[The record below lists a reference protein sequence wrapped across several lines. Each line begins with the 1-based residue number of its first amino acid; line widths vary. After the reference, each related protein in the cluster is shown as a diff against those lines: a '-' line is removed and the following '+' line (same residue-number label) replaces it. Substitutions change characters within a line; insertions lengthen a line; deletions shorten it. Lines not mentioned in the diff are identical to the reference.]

1 MVVDKVFLQKTLYS
15 LIVGIFPSVRTFLLS
30 SILMILSF
38 SHPSSSSAVFPSDVY
53 HEENAQVN
61 LRVNLAILDTFPSQV
76 WIIEK
81 RHRLHTRNSLLC
93 KKQAVLAE

>member
-1 MVVDKVFLQKTLYS
+1 MIEKVFLPETAYS
-15 LIVGIFPSVRTFLLS
+15 LIVGIFPSVHIFLLS

-38 SHPSSSSAVFPSDVY
+38 SYSSSSFALFPTGVY

-61 LRVNLAILDTFPSQV
+61 LRVNLAIVDKFTSQV

-81 RHRLHTRNSLLC
+81 RLKLHTRNSLLC

>member
-1 MVVDKVFLQKTLYS
+1 MVETVFLQDATYS
-15 LIVGIFPSVRTFLLS
+15 LIVGIFPSVHIFLLS

-38 SHPSSSSAVFPSDVY
+38 SYPSSSSALFPSGVY
-53 HEENAQVN
+53 HEANAQVN
-61 LRVNLAILDTFPSQV
+61 LRVNLAIVDKFTSQV

-81 RHRLHTRNSLLC
+81 RLRLHTRNSLLC

>member
-1 MVVDKVFLQKTLYS
+1 MIEKVFLPETTYS
-15 LIVGIFPSVRTFLLS
+15 LIVGIFPSVHIFLLS

-38 SHPSSSSAVFPSDVY
+38 SYSSSSFALFPTGVY

-61 LRVNLAILDTFPSQV
+61 LRVNLAIVDKFTSQV

-81 RHRLHTRNSLLC
+81 RLKLHTRNSLLC

>member
-1 MVVDKVFLQKTLYS
+1 MIEKVFLPETTYS
-15 LIVGIFPSVRTFLLS
+15 LIVGILPSVHIFLLS

-38 SHPSSSSAVFPSDVY
+38 SYSSSSFALFPTGVY

-61 LRVNLAILDTFPSQV
+61 LRVNLAIVDKFTSQV

-81 RHRLHTRNSLLC
+81 RLKLHTRNSLLC

>member
-1 MVVDKVFLQKTLYS
+1 MIEKVFLQETTYS
-15 LIVGIFPSVRTFLLS
+15 LSLGIFPSVHIFLLS

-38 SHPSSSSAVFPSDVY
+38 SYSSSSSALFPTGVY

-61 LRVNLAILDTFPSQV
+61 LRVNLAIVDKFTSQV

-81 RHRLHTRNSLLC
+81 RLKLHTRNSLLC

>member
-1 MVVDKVFLQKTLYS
+1 MIEKVFLPETTYS
-15 LIVGIFPSVRTFLLS
+15 LIVGIFPSVHIFLLS

-38 SHPSSSSAVFPSDVY
+38 SYSSSSFALFPTGVY

-61 LRVNLAILDTFPSQV
+61 LRVNLAIVDKFTSQV

-81 RHRLHTRNSLLC
+81 RLKLHTRNSLLC
-93 KKQAVLAE
+93 KKQAVLA